1 MNNQFVDIL
10 SQFLNTHVFIEFR
23 IFTIQ
28 RRQHVFHTQVQIERT
43 FEVSQST
50 QQAQCFGLIDTDAE
64 QEQQVIR
71 TGFLNNDAMFVEV
84 FRHDAGRNTKV
95 AHGAVFFHPR
105 SQQGDFDRVKIHVLV
120 IDVFEAVPG
129 AVRTQ
134 RPAFSRIDMIRLPY
148 IKEPAIRFRSQTFDL
163 FTEFDR
169 TFNGTIDQT
178 FTCIAFHHRR
188 SGFSGRHDTVV
199 RRGGGVHH
207 VGFVKGFFV
216 VSFYSQF
223 QQTRNIFQPLFH
235 LVEGVDNG
243 FEGGTLFTQRLCAFG
258 FVPDI
263 RLFQLGVY
271 FFQTLFLG
279 VVVKDTP

>member
-1 MNNQFVDIL
+1 MVNNQFVDIL

-28 RRQHVFHTQVQIERT
+28 RRQHVFHTQVQVERT

-169 TFNGTIDQT
+169 TFNGTVDQT

-199 RRGGGVHH
+199 RRSGGVHH

-216 VSFYSQF
+216 YVTFNVDHGSLRERRQQFVSG
-223 QQTRNIFQPLFH
+223 L
-235 LVEGVDNG
+235 
-243 FEGGTLFTQRLCAFG
+243 G
-258 FVPDI
+258 FVNHFPFYTATAHTAFTFVN
-263 RLFQLGVY
+263 R
-271 FFQTLFLG
+271 
-279 VVVKDTP
+279 